1 LADAQLLRHLVDG
14 IVRFFPSAHV
24 DGESHAVR
32 GIDAMV
38 LMVNEQEL
46 VAFARIGQAD
56 STGIAGLSSVGSS
69 ANRALPRE
77 FFIGKLEQMVE
88 LLCR

>member
-1 LADAQLLRHLVDG
+1 
-14 IVRFFPSAHV
+14 
-24 DGESHAVR
+24 
-32 GIDAMV
+32 MV
-38 LMVNEQEL
+38 LMVDEQEL